1 MQSNQVNQSNQIK
14 PFSYASA
21 LKKNLVVQEETN
33 NEKKE
38 INETNE
44 TNTSTP
50 SSKRIYRKRIKDHKT
65 GSTEKLFSSA
75 SLTFI
80 QGSRGFL
87 VSNEF
92 RWVEQKNMYHTI
104 GGKTDDSD
112 FDIFYTAIREFVEET
127 NIHLDE
133 SLEKNKNCENLVYKL
148 YLMIRDKVKH
158 YDMIIG
164 QHKNLYHRFFI
175 FNVNWFEDWEIR
187 NKIINLPEF
196 YKNLIDNN
204 LRTNSEL
211 NYLKWLPEEEY
222 SDSNNEMITSLL
234 KEQAKKINS
243 FV

>member
-1 MQSNQVNQSNQIK
+1 MNQSNQTK

-21 LKKNLVVQEETN
+21 LKKNLVVKEETKDTN
-33 NEKKE
+33 
-38 INETNE
+38 NETNE
-44 TNTSTP
+44 TKESNESSNTTLN
-50 SSKRIYRKRIKDHKT
+50 SKRIYRKRIKDHKT

-80 QGSRGFL
+80 QGSRGYL

-92 RWVEQKNMYHTI
+92 RWIEQKNMYHTI

-112 FDIFYTAIREFVEET
+112 IDIFYTAVREFVEET
-127 NIHLDE
+127 NIYLDE
-133 SLEKNKNCENLVYKL
+133 SLDKNKNCDNLSYKL
-148 YLMIRDKVKH
+148 YLMLRDKVKY

-175 FNVNWFEDWEIR
+175 FNVNWFEDWDIR

-196 YKNLIDNN
+196 YQNLIDKN

-211 NYLKWLPEEEY
+211 NYLKWLSEEEY
-222 SDSNNEMITSLL
+222 SNNNNEMITNLI
-234 KEQAKKINS
+234 KEQAKKIDR
-243 FV
+243 FE